1 MTLLSSL
8 DTGTSAPRAPGAV
21 LPETLAATQGTA
33 SSGAAQ
39 SFALLMSEGTT
50 PAFLSP
56 TATGAAA
63 QSSPEGSPDTA
74 AEAAIDGLPDMIAR
88 LLQPIADSGA
98 PGMNPAQDGGQAQLT
113 EAPAT
118 TDAPMELT
126 ETDLPDLSELS
137 DLSDM
142 SDLQIQPDLLG
153 ATDSP
158 DATLP
163 ATQDPLPAPEDAP
176 GDTTPTDAAEP
187 SVTTD
192 PALPPP
198 APVLSALVPT
208 EPVAA
213 HSATEPPPQPKGDG
227 LGIDPAAK
235 PAATTGAAKP
245 MPAPATPEP
254 VPPTQPDIAA
264 KAAEAT
270 LPPVEAAAPAPEA
283 PRPVAVTVSQA
294 PAAQTGQTPA
304 ASPALPILQTQRP
317 DWPLDLAERLIE
329 GASLRSLG
337 TGGLMEIRLDPD
349 TLGPVTLRLE
359 VADGTANVAI
369 VTQTPEAARLFTDNQ
384 QRLADALARAGL
396 DLGQH
401 SAGTDARGGQQGRE
415 RPDGARPGTGPTD
428 TQQPEAPVRAATRDR
443 RVDLI
448 A

>member
-8 DTGTSAPRAPGAV
+8 ETGTSATRASGAA
-21 LPETLAATQGTA
+21 LPETLAATSGSA
-33 SSGAAQ
+33 SPDAPQ
-39 SFALLMSEGTT
+39 SFALLMTEGTT

-56 TATGAAA
+56 TGTGTA
-63 QSSPEGSPDTA
+63 QTAPEGTTDTP
-74 AEAAIDGLPDMIAR
+74 AEAATDGLPDMIAR
-88 LLQPIADSGA
+88 LLQPIADNGA
-98 PGMNPAQDGGQAQLT
+98 PGVEPAQDCTQTQQT

-118 TDAPMELT
+118 PEGLTDLT
-126 ETDLPDLSELS
+126 DTDLSNLPDLQTPPDLPD
-137 DLSDM
+137 
-142 SDLQIQPDLLG
+142 
-153 ATDSP
+153 ATVLP

-163 ATQDPLPAPEDAP
+163 TAQDPMPAPEDAAD
-176 GDTTPTDAAEP
+176 DTAQTDASEP
-187 SVTTD
+187 AVATD
-192 PALPPP
+192 PTTHPP
-198 APVLSALVPT
+198 APVVPT
-208 EPVAA
+208 FAPTQPGAA
-213 HSATEPPPQPKGDG
+213 PSAPDTPLQPKADDAR
-227 LGIDPAAK
+227 IDLDAK
-235 PAATTGAAKP
+235 PAAMTGTAQL
-245 MPAPATPEP
+245 MPARATPEP
-254 VPPTQPDIAA
+254 APPSQPEITAA
-264 KAAEAT
+264 KPPEAA
-270 LPPVEAAAPAPEA
+270 LPPAETAPAAPEA

-294 PAAQTGQTPA
+294 PAAPTGQAPA
-304 ASPALPILQTQRP
+304 ASPSPPVLQTQRP

-415 RPDGARPGTGPTD
+415 RPDGARTGTGPTD
-428 TQQPEAPVRAATRDR
+428 TPQPEAPQRAAMRDR